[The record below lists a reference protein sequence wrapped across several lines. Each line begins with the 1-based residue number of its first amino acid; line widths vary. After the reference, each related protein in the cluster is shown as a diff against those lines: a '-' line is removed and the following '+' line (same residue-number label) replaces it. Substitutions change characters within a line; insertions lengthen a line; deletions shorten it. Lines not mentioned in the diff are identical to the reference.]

1 MVTLDKDK
9 GAKPA
14 IKQPTSSPAATPTK
28 PVSRPDTSSADS
40 ENVDLNK
47 FSSAVL
53 KQLLAENIQPTPDN
67 FDIYFRKLLE
77 SKPANFQKKV
87 LELLDFSKE
96 DKLDRQALIEKDI
109 KTGFAQIRSMMQ
121 IISLIYKNL
130 GIMKGI
136 AKKRLNEMNASAN
149 PLEVQGNIKAFG
161 GELEKL
167 NILMERHI
175 NAIKASYEEVDKIF
189 KNVEDNSIYDSKF
202 EVYNK
207 KYLLKILYDE
217 FEDVKRYKY
226 NVSIML
232 IHVKDSVLNSI
243 PSLKDKNGI
252 LRNIAKILLK
262 TSRRSDIVAHYGDGC
277 FAMVMKHTD
286 LESAKKASQRVAE
299 LLYQTTFFMG
309 EDELDMNME
318 ISVGAINP
326 DSSIEEILSALLD
339 ALPRSGKG
347 VKLFESVEV

>member
-1 MVTLDKDK
+1 MVTLDEDK
-9 GAKPA
+9 STKTVT
-14 IKQPTSSPAATPTK
+14 KQPSIAPVDTLTASAEATP
-28 PVSRPDTSSADS
+28 DS

-53 KQLLAENIQPTPDN
+53 KQLITENIQPTPDN

-77 SKPANFQKKV
+77 GKPANFQKKV

-96 DKLDRQALIEKDI
+96 DKLDHQVMIEKDI

-121 IISLIYKNL
+121 LISLIYKNL

-136 AKKRLNEMNASAN
+136 AKKRLNEMNSNAN
-149 PLEVQGNIKAFG
+149 PLEVQGSIKAFG
-161 GELEKL
+161 LELEKL
-167 NILMERHI
+167 NVLMGRHI
-175 NAIKASYEEVDKIF
+175 NAIKTSYEEVDKIF
-189 KNVEDNSIYDSKF
+189 KNVEDNSIYDPKF

-207 KYLLKILYDE
+207 KYLLKILHDE
-217 FEDVKRYKY
+217 FNDVKRYKY

-232 IHVKDSVLNSI
+232 IRVKDVVLNNI

-286 LESAKKASQRVAE
+286 LESAKKAAQRVAE

-309 EDELDMNME
+309 EDELDMNIE
-318 ISVGAINP
+318 IAVGAINP
-326 DSSIEEILSALLD
+326 DSSIEEILSSLLD
-339 ALPRSGKG
+339 ALPKSAKG
-347 VKLFESVEV
+347 IKLFESVEV

>member
-1 MVTLDKDK
+1 MVKLDEDK
-9 GAKPA
+9 KARPA
-14 IKQPTSSPAATPTK
+14 PRSAVARTGIRPTAIGS
-28 PVSRPDTSSADS
+28 DD

-53 KQLLAENIQPTPDN
+53 KQLLAENIQPTPEN

-149 PLEVQGNIKAFG
+149 PLEIQGNIKAFG
-161 GELEKL
+161 EELGKL

-175 NAIKASYEEVDKIF
+175 GAIKTSYEEVDKIF

-207 KYLLKILYDE
+207 KYLLKVLYDE
-217 FEDVKRYKY
+217 FNDVKRYKY

-232 IHVKDSVLNSI
+232 IHVKDSVLNKI

-286 LESAKKASQRVAE
+286 LESAKKASHRVAE

-309 EDELDMNME
+309 EDELDMDME
-318 ISVGAINP
+318 LSVGSIDP
-326 DSSIEEILSALLD
+326 ESSIEEILSALLD

-347 VKLFESVEV
+347 LKLFETVES

>member
-1 MVTLDKDK
+1 MVKLDENKSTK
-9 GAKPA
+9 AVA
-14 IKQPTSSPAATPTK
+14 KQPNMAPVATSAARPSAAATP
-28 PVSRPDTSSADS
+28 DS

-53 KQLLAENIQPTPDN
+53 KQLIAENIQPTPDN

-77 SKPANFQKKV
+77 DKPENFQKKV

-96 DKLDRQALIEKDI
+96 DKLDHQVMIEKDI

-121 IISLIYKNL
+121 VIILIYKNL
-130 GIMKGI
+130 SIMNGI
-136 AKKRLNEMNASAN
+136 AKNRLKEMSTSAN
-149 PLEVQGNIKAFG
+149 PLTIQGNIKIFG
-161 GELEKL
+161 LELEKF
-167 NILMERHI
+167 NALMERHI
-175 NAIKASYEEVDKIF
+175 SAIKTSYEEVDKIF
-189 KNVEDNSIYDSKF
+189 KNVEDNSIYDPKF

-207 KYLLKILYDE
+207 KYLLKILHDE
-217 FEDVKRYKY
+217 FYDVKRYKY

-232 IHVKDSVLNSI
+232 IRVKDVILNNI
-243 PSLKDKNGI
+243 PSIKDKNGI

-277 FAMVMKHTD
+277 FVMVMKHTD
-286 LESAKKASQRVAE
+286 LEGAKKAAQRVAE

-309 EDELDMNME
+309 EDELDMNIE
-318 ISVGAINP
+318 IAVGAINP

-347 VKLFESVEV
+347 IKLFESVEV

>member
-1 MVTLDKDK
+1 MVKLDEDK
-9 GAKPA
+9 AAIKETTTISNGAPAKPA
-14 IKQPTSSPAATPTK
+14 AP
-28 PVSRPDTSSADS
+28 RPSVPSTQD

-47 FSSAVL
+47 FSSSVL

-77 SKPANFQKKV
+77 NKPANFQKKV

-121 IISLIYKNL
+121 LISLIYKNL

-136 AKKRLNEMNASAN
+136 AKKRLSEMNSNAN
-149 PLEVQGNIKAFG
+149 PLEVQGSIKAFG
-161 GELEKL
+161 LELEKL
-167 NILMERHI
+167 NILMDRHI
-175 NAIKASYEEVDKIF
+175 NAIRASYEEVDKIF

-217 FEDVKRYKY
+217 FDDVKRYKY

-232 IHVKDSVLNSI
+232 IRVKDKVLNAI
-243 PSLKDKNGI
+243 PSIKDKNGI

-286 LESAKKASQRVAE
+286 LESAKKAAQRVAE

-309 EDELDMNME
+309 EDELDMDME
-318 ISVGAINP
+318 IAVGAINP

-339 ALPRSGKG
+339 ALPKSAKG
-347 VKLFESVEV
+347 VKLFESVEA

>member
-9 GAKPA
+9 ETKPA

-136 AKKRLNEMNASAN
+136 AKKRLNEMSASAN

-207 KYLLKILYDE
+207 KYLLKILSDE
-217 FEDVKRYKY
+217 RA
-226 NVSIML
+226 
-232 IHVKDSVLNSI
+232 DS
-243 PSLKDKNGI
+243 G
-252 LRNIAKILLK
+252 
-262 TSRRSDIVAHYGDGC
+262 
-277 FAMVMKHTD
+277 
-286 LESAKKASQRVAE
+286 
-299 LLYQTTFFMG
+299 
-309 EDELDMNME
+309 
-318 ISVGAINP
+318 
-326 DSSIEEILSALLD
+326 
-339 ALPRSGKG
+339 
-347 VKLFESVEV
+347 